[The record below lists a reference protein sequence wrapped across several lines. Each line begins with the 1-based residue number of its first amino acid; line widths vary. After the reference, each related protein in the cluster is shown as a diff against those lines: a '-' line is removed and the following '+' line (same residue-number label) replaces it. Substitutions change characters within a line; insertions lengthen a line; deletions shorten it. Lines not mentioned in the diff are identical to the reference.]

1 MNTKGSVPDDMREAT
16 ENFYKESEEVVNS
29 FARRLEEEPAP
40 AMIYHYTNDAGLR
53 GIIETGQLWLTDI
66 FNLNDPTELR
76 YGLKPATEIMESEA
90 DKGGPEVK
98 QFTKNMAAMLQGGV
112 EKVAH
117 YFVCCFSRTGDD
129 LGQWRA
135 YADNGRGYA
144 LGFDGSTLEQ
154 AFTRVGTTP
163 ISGPMTFPVTYG
175 DDRLREMQRQIISK
189 VIPLLSAPYGRDLP
203 NGAINKYMS
212 ELSVSLSVPLLRSAL
227 FFKHKA
233 YTHEQEYRF
242 LYLYRAGIVP
252 DLKFRS
258 RPHSLIRYKEF
269 DWRGVAADALKEI
282 IIGPAADRGL
292 APSFVSDCLRA
303 FHSATGTVDIKQSDI
318 PYRAT

>member
-1 MNTKGSVPDDMREAT
+1 M
-16 ENFYKESEEVVNS
+16 
-29 FARRLEEEPAP
+29 
-40 AMIYHYTNDAGLR
+40 
-53 GIIETGQLWLTDI
+53 
-66 FNLNDPTELR
+66 
-76 YGLKPATEIMESEA
+76 MESEA
-90 DKGGPEVK
+90 DEGGPEVK
-98 QFTKNMAAMLQGGV
+98 QFTENMAAMLQGGV

-175 DDRLREMQRQIISK
+175 DDQLREMQRQIISK

-212 ELSVSLSVPLLRSAL
+212 ELSVSLSVPTPAICA
-227 FFKHKA
+227 FFQA
-233 YTHEQEYRF
+233 QGIYSWQDYRF
-242 LYLYRAGIVP
+242 LYLCG
-252 DLKFRS
+252 LGS
-258 RPHSLIRYKEF
+258 CLI
-269 DWRGVAADALKEI
+269 
-282 IIGPAADRGL
+282 
-292 APSFVSDCLRA
+292 
-303 FHSATGTVDIKQSDI
+303 
-318 PYRAT
+318 